1 MSMKIEPG
9 FTPYTTDPPRSNSS
23 GSGEDTPES
32 GNFHQPRQQRENGD
46 GDSGIIDYS
55 SDVGYSSAA
64 PNSTYIPSYNIPQHP
79 SLFRA
84 GPIHAGQQ
92 SSTSP
97 QNQPS
102 PPLMSPSS
110 EDAPNNTSMNAQL
123 TAQNPA
129 ITAAQSA
136 APTGTRRAA
145 PSTPPVPLA
154 CTECRLRHLKC
165 DAGVPTCG
173 RCRSENRQC
182 TYIKSRRGWKGRKR
196 KGTLGTNTGATSQS
210 EDNASVA
217 EDNAVP
223 RGMSSISFLP
233 YLESICIFSTRRS

>member
-1 MSMKIEPG
+1 G
-9 FTPYTTDPPRSNSS
+9 FTSYTTDPPRSNSS

-102 PPLMSPSS
+102 PPLMSPSN
-110 EDAPNNTSMNAQL
+110 EYPPNNPSINAQL

-129 ITAAQSA
+129 I
-136 APTGTRRAA
+136 
-145 PSTPPVPLA
+145 
-154 CTECRLRHLKC
+154 
-165 DAGVPTCG
+165 
-173 RCRSENRQC
+173 
-182 TYIKSRRGWKGRKR
+182 
-196 KGTLGTNTGATSQS
+196 
-210 EDNASVA
+210 
-217 EDNAVP
+217 
-223 RGMSSISFLP
+223 
-233 YLESICIFSTRRS
+233 